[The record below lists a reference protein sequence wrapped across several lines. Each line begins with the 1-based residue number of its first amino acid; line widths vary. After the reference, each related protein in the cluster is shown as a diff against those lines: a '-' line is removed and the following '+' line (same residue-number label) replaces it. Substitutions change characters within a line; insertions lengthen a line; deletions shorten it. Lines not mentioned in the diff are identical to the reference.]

1 MDNFEYLE
9 EENHRLRKAVGE
21 LSTLNDLA
29 RVISSTMS
37 LDVVIE
43 NVIKRSVG
51 AVYGEQG
58 MITLVDEAPP
68 GTMFTLIRS
77 IDSST
82 NHQQF
87 HLNQNILG
95 WMMMNKRP
103 LVSNNFPSDQRF
115 LGVRIEGE
123 LKSLVCVPLLIK
135 NRLAGI
141 LAIFNKKENADFTE
155 DDTRILSIIASQSAQ
170 VLENA
175 RLYEQEQKKQVLEKD
190 LVAAREV
197 QINLLPKQLPQ
208 VVNFE
213 FAARTIPAKEIGGD
227 FYDVIKVDSS
237 SYQIVVADV
246 AGKGLPAALL
256 ATLGKG
262 VLCAQVMQHRS
273 LLTQLKQSNIILRGS
288 VPHKSF
294 ITLLLGAIFPES
306 RTMTIANAG
315 HCLPLFYHHEERLV
329 ETINMRGMAL
339 NLADDLRCEE
349 RTLTLK
355 PNDCMVLYSDG
366 VNEAQ
371 NIMQEFYGV
380 ERLEAVVKEYGS
392 RSAEG
397 LLQHILDEIKTFTKG
412 IAQSDDIT
420 LMVVKAIG

>member
-51 AVYGEQG
+51 AVHGEQG

-141 LAIFNKKENADFTE
+141 LAIFNKKENADFSE

-294 ITLLLGAIFPES
+294 ITLLLGAIYPES

-315 HCLPLFYHHEERLV
+315 HCLPLFYHHKERLV
-329 ETINMRGMAL
+329 ETINVRGMAL

-349 RTLTLK
+349 CTLMLK

-366 VNEAQ
+366 VDEAQ

-380 ERLEAVVKEYGS
+380 ERLKAVVKENGS
-392 RSAEG
+392 RSAEE

-412 IAQSDDIT
+412 VAQSDDIT
-420 LMVVKAIG
+420 LMVVKATG